1 MKKIILWLLL
11 SVCLTVNAQV
21 KNAGC
26 FLRMVEP
33 IKSDT
38 LAYSNDSVQIS
49 FTFNNMNYF
58 VEVEVKN
65 KTNEIISVDW
75 DKFLIINGTTSTPII
90 FDDTVIALK
99 DVPKGK
105 SQIAPKTKI
114 YKNIMAKDNI
124 EYPTA
129 LYSKKY
135 VKIRPCQI
143 GFIVPIEYANRQKD
157 YKCTIEA
164 YIPKK

>member
-1 MKKIILWLLL
+1 MLLGL
-11 SVCLTVNAQV
+11 LMSVCLTANAQV

-26 FLRMVEP
+26 FLRLVEP

-65 KTNEIISVDW
+65 KTNDMIAVDW
-75 DKFLIINGTTSTPII
+75 DKFLIVNGTTSKPVI

-114 YKNIMAKDNI
+114 YKSIMAKDNI
-124 EYPTA
+124 EYPIA

-135 VKIRPCQI
+135 VKMRPCQI
-143 GFIVPIEYANRQKD
+143 DFVVPIDYANGHKD

>member
-1 MKKIILWLLL
+1 MKKTVLGLFL
-11 SVCLTVNAQV
+11 SVCLTANAQI

-75 DKFLIINGTTSTPII
+75 DKFLIINGTTSKPII

-105 SQIAPKTKI
+105 SQIAPMTKI
-114 YKNIMAKDNI
+114 YKSIMAKDNI
-124 EYPTA
+124 EYPIA

-143 GFIVPIEYANRQKD
+143 GFIVPIEYANGHKD